1 MAETRI
7 VLSNVPPD
15 PTASQRLAADPSVS
29 AWVDASAG
37 SGKTKVLT
45 DRVLAL
51 LLDGARPHGILCLT
65 FTKAAAGEMANRVA
79 DRLALWAR
87 TDIGDLTRHLADL
100 LGQEPDAATIDR
112 ARRLFARVQEAAGG
126 VRIDTV
132 HAFCQGVLQRFPV
145 EAGVPPHFDV
155 LDDRDQRLLLNTAR
169 DDLVRAVAAEPD
181 SDLTVAWGRV
191 LERLSETGFA
201 NLAVEIIGKR
211 TRLEKMQPAQVAGL
225 LNTPLD
231 ATPETLLRAACA
243 DDAFDAAALRQAVGR
258 LAGASGKTAPKLV
271 AGIGEWLESPAYKRN
286 FDAHRQLLI
295 TNDLTPRK
303 FGKLFDDAVVA
314 DAIGAETARI
324 LRTVEEIAKAKALLD
339 TTALLTVARRL
350 IADYRRLKHNRSL
363 LDYDDLILGVERLLI
378 NPGAAWVHYKLD
390 RGIDHILVDEAQD
403 TNPDQWQVV
412 AQLASE
418 FFVGDGAQP
427 ATRTLFAV
435 GDPKQSI
442 YSFQGA
448 DPQGFIDN
456 RGKFRAAA
464 QGSGQE
470 WRDVP
475 LNVSFRSAAPVLRLV
490 DAVFDCPQRLGVGD
504 TQVVHT
510 AHRRKAAGRV
520 EVWPLLPPA
529 DVDAI
534 GDLWELP
541 RAYDSVLDAEDT
553 LAHALAERIRD
564 LIASGETLDATE
576 GRPIRAGDIMVL
588 VRRRRRFGRTL
599 VQALKRLGVPVA
611 GVDRMALARQLAVQD
626 LVAFGQ
632 FLLLPDDDLTLAAVL
647 KGPFFQWSET
657 RLFDLAHGR
666 DGTLW
671 QALQGSEAAANR
683 ADAGR
688 LADWIRLAGG
698 IAPFALYSRLLTEQG
713 GRAAIRGFLGPE
725 ADDPVDEFLALAL
738 EFPRHGP
745 PTLQHFLE
753 WVAADDVEIKR
764 ELDTGDRDEVRLL
777 TVHAAKGLQ
786 APIVFLPDTMRAPEG
801 GGNQRP
807 QLVWSDN
814 VGVWPEGRSEKR
826 DPVSADLLR
835 TGGGDLRA
843 EEARLLYVALT
854 RAEDRLYICGWQG
867 RQKASPD
874 SWYELVKAACDSLS
888 VAGEMRPQDF
898 TIGGH
903 TGPGFV
909 MGQEPTVASASAD
922 TKDACLPSLPD
933 WARVPA
939 PPESSPGRPLAP
951 SRPSPIAPALRSP
964 LRDRAT
970 AEQRFR
976 RGTLLHR
983 LLQHLPGVPPAQ
995 RQATALRLLRDAELS
1010 DEVVFGYVAAIAPV
1024 LDDPQFADVF
1034 AKDALVEVPL
1044 TGLIGGAVVSGTVDR
1059 LLVMPAKVLIVDY
1072 KTNRN
1077 PPRDPARA
1085 PEAYAKQMR
1094 AYAALLRGIY
1104 PDRAIEAA
1112 LLWTELPRLDLV
1124 HLAD

>member
-1 MAETRI
+1 MAEPRA
-7 VLSNVPPD
+7 VLSTAPPD

-87 TDIGDLTRHLADL
+87 AETVDLTRHLADL
-100 LGQEPDAATIDR
+100 LGEAPDAATIDR

-169 DDLVRAVAAEPD
+169 DDLVRAVTAEPD

-201 NLAVEIIGKR
+201 KLAVEIIGKR
-211 TRLEKMQPAQVAGL
+211 TRLEKMQPAQVARL
-225 LNTPLD
+225 LDTPLD

-314 DAIGAETARI
+314 DAIAAETDRI
-324 LRTVEEIAKAKALLD
+324 LGMIEAVAKARALAD
-339 TTALLTVARRL
+339 TVALLTVARRL
-350 IADYRRLKHNRSL
+350 IADYSRLKQNRSL

-390 RGIDHILVDEAQD
+390 RGIDHILIDEAQD

-412 AQLASE
+412 AQLVSE
-418 FFVGDGAQP
+418 FFAGDGAQ
-427 ATRTLFAV
+427 AGARTLFAV

-464 QGSGQE
+464 EASGQE

-475 LNVSFRSAAPVLRLV
+475 LNVSFRSAGRVLRLV
-490 DAVFDCPQRLGVGD
+490 DAVFDQPQRLGVGD
-504 TQVVHT
+504 TAVRHT
-510 AHRRKAAGRV
+510 AHRRTARGRV
-520 EVWPLLPPA
+520 EVWPLLPPPDA
-529 DVDAI
+529 DAI
-534 GDLWELP
+534 GDIWELP
-541 RAYDSVLDAEDT
+541 RTYDSVLDAEDR
-553 LAHALAERIRD
+553 LAHVLAQRIRD

-632 FLLLPDDDLTLAAVL
+632 FLLLPDDDLTLATVL
-647 KGPFFQWSET
+647 KGPFFQWSES
-657 RLFDLAHGR
+657 RLFDLAHDR

-671 QALQGSEAAANR
+671 QALQTSEAASDR

-688 LADWIRLAGG
+688 LADWLRLAGG
-698 IAPFALYSRLLTEQG
+698 TAPFVLYSRLLTEQG
-713 GRAAIRGFLGPE
+713 GRAAIRAFLGPE

-738 EFPRHGP
+738 DFPRHGA

-753 WVAADDVEIKR
+753 WLAADDVEIKR

-786 APIVFLPDTMRAPEG
+786 APIVFLPDTLRAPEG
-801 GGNQRP
+801 SGNQRP
-807 QLVWSDN
+807 QLVWHDE
-814 VGVWPEGRSEKR
+814 VAIWAEGRSEDR
-826 DPVSADLLR
+826 DPVSKDLL
-835 TGGGDLRA
+835 GAGAGDLRA

-867 RQKASPD
+867 RQKANPD
-874 SWYELVKAACDSLS
+874 TWYELVKAACERLS
-888 VAGEMRPQDF
+888 AAGEMQPQDF
-898 TIGGH
+898 TIGSH

-909 MGQEPTVASASAD
+909 MGREPTLVSASAEP
-922 TKDACLPSLPD
+922 KDAVLPPLPD
-933 WARVPA
+933 WAGMPA
-939 PPESSPGRPLAP
+939 PLESSPGRPLAP

-964 LRDRAT
+964 LRDRA
-970 AEQRFR
+970 ASEQRFR

-995 RQATALRLLRDAELS
+995 RQATAVRLLRDAELGDDAVAS
-1010 DEVVFGYVAAIAPV
+1010 YVAAIAPM

-1059 LLVMPAKVLIVDY
+1059 LLVTPAKVLIVDY

-1094 AYAALLRGIY
+1094 AYAALLRGVY